1 MNFLPYDIDDF
12 DEVLSLLQAAFED
25 TKQSQN
31 FEELGKTP
39 GVGHYN
45 RFVVKENGIV
55 IAYLAYCTRII
66 NHLGIKFAAASIGP
80 VAVKPDAQGKGVGK
94 FLMNSVIEHLS
105 SKNFEFIYIQGIP
118 HYYQSFGFTK
128 YVDKIK
134 RVVVVAKSDQ
144 KNAGTSVERNC
155 SDAEVY
161 RSLYES
167 YTRGV
172 CFAAARSIEDWLWLI
187 NDASNTYYFYEPRV
201 IRDKNGIAV
210 CYFCDDP
217 YVPESPRE
225 IVFRND
231 EVSIEA
237 ALSALGSYYA
247 EKGHDTF
254 ELKIPDNSVVASI
267 VDIEPNKRLVHNNT
281 HGGDLLLITDEFDA
295 AVKLAPSLQSL
306 VTKIDHSFE
315 ATAKFKGFSIHFGN
329 DADKPFV
336 SVSKGPDASTLAFVE
351 FISGRLSSDDCK
363 SIESIP
369 PNQYENIQNLLFG
382 RLMKFVF
389 QGDNM

>member
-1 MNFLPYDIDDF
+1 
-12 DEVLSLLQAAFED
+12 V
-25 TKQSQN
+25 
-31 FEELGKTP
+31 
-39 GVGHYN
+39 
-45 RFVVKENGIV
+45 
-55 IAYLAYCTRII
+55 
-66 NHLGIKFAAASIGP
+66 
-80 VAVKPDAQGKGVGK
+80 QGKGVGK

-118 HYYQSFGFTK
+118 HYYQIFGFTK
-128 YVDKIK
+128 YVNKVK
-134 RVVVVAKSDQ
+134 RVIGVATNDQ
-144 KNAGTSVERNC
+144 VHEGTSIELDC
-155 SDAEVY
+155 SDSEVF
-161 RSLYES
+161 RRLYED
-167 YTRGV
+167 YTQGV
-172 CFAAARSIEDWLWLI
+172 CFAAVRNTEEWQWLI
-187 NDASNTYYFYEPRV
+187 NEAPNTYYFYEPRV

-217 YVPESPRE
+217 YVPDSPRE

-237 ALSALGSYYA
+237 ALSALGNYYA

-267 VDIEPNKRLVHNNT
+267 VDREPNKRLVHNNP

-306 VTKIDHSFE
+306 VTKIDYSFE

-329 DADKPFV
+329 NADQPFV
-336 SVSKGPDASTLAFVE
+336 SVSKGPAASTLAFVE

-363 SIESIP
+363 SVESTP

-382 RLMKFVF
+382 GLMKFVF